1 MEKEDI
7 KKNDEFGLE
16 NVKSVESDVAENA
29 DNGNDEG
36 SESPEGTQQIKTK
49 EKETVRKENGEERE
63 VLVGDD
69 LEDVKKIKEG
79 FSTDK
84 RKLLNKL
91 LK

>member
-16 NVKSVESDVAENA
+16 NVKSVESDVAENT
-29 DNGNDEG
+29 DNQNDDG
-36 SESPEGTQQIKTK
+36 SESPEGTQQIKTN